1 MAAVHLDAKGL
12 VCPLPVLRARKTL
25 KGLADGD
32 RLLIEATDPAA
43 PADLAALC
51 AATGHRL
58 LGSELRDGVWHV
70 EIEKAG
76 SAAVAVPA
84 AVT

>member
-12 VCPLPVLRARKTL
+12 VCPLPVLRARKAL

-32 RLLIEATDPAA
+32 HLLIEATDPAA
-43 PADLAALC
+43 PTDLAALC

-58 LGSELRDGVWHV
+58 LGSALRDGVYHV
-70 EIEKAG
+70 GIEKAG
-76 SAAVAVPA
+76 STALASPTADP
-84 AVT
+84 